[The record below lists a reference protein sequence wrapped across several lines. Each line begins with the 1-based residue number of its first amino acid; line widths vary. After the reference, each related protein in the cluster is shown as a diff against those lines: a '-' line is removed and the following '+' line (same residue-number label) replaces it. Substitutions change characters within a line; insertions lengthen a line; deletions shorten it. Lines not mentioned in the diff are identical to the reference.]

1 MKKLVLL
8 GLAILI
14 SMSVVAAASMSNIQF
29 FDEISGTLET
39 KSRTGYFVWG
49 VVNRAPLAEVMIK
62 YDNVITGIP
71 AGPTCM
77 LYSVKTCPNDGW
89 CHSNDTHCVKTE
101 KTETITL
108 DASESPY
115 FASGWIKF
123 NRDIPIDGTT
133 TPVVD
138 FEIELAKG
146 NPYYWEYQIID
157 RNINKPNDFYV
168 RRTSKNTYVITC
180 HEVDLRTKAR
190 LAAPYY
196 SVESVISWDFTATIQ
211 I

>member
-14 SMSVVAAASMSNIQF
+14 SMSVVAAVSVSTMYF
-29 FDEISGTLET
+29 SGVDIEGSVET

-62 YDNVITGIP
+62 EMKHIAGIP
-71 AGPTCM
+71 VGPTCM
-77 LYSVKTCPNDGW
+77 LYTKDECIIYGCGW
-89 CHSNDTHCVKTE
+89 NGTHCIKTGIE
-101 KTETITL
+101 IAKDLLPDT
-108 DASESPY
+108 Y
-115 FASGWIKF
+115 KASGWIKF

-133 TPVVD
+133 KTPVVD
-138 FEIELAKG
+138 FEIELTK
-146 NPYYWEYQIID
+146 NDPYYWEYQIID

-168 RRTSKNTYVITC
+168 TRTSKNTYVITC

>member
-1 MKKLVLL
+1 
-8 GLAILI
+8 
-14 SMSVVAAASMSNIQF
+14 MSVVAAASMSNIQF

-39 KSRTGYFVWG
+39 KLRTGYFVWG

-62 YDNVITGIP
+62 DDKVITGIP

-77 LYSVKTCPNDGW
+77 LYSASTCPENDW
-89 CHSNDTHCVKTE
+89 CHWNSTHCVKTTTT
-101 KTETITL
+101 KTITL
-108 DASESPY
+108 DDSETLY

-146 NPYYWEYQIID
+146 NPYYWEYQIIG
-157 RNINKPNDFYV
+157 RNINKPKDFYV
-168 RRTSKNTYVITC
+168 TRTSKNEYKITC
-180 HEVDLRTKAR
+180 QNVPIRTIAR